1 MRLSDLEIELE
12 AKLSDVSKQENY
24 NELPACYFYN
34 FSNFLFLLKF
44 STRKK
49 SVPSQNKIKDFSKQ

>member
-1 MRLSDLEIELE
+1 MRISDLEIELE
-12 AKLSDVSKQENY
+12 AKLSDSKQENY